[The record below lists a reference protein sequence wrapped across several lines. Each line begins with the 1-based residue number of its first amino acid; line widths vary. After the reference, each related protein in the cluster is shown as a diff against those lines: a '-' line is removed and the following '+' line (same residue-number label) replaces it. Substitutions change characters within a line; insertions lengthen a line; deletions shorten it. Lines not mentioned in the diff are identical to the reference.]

1 MTFIINRNMHTFSH
15 NLPES
20 RRGVLIDIQVEVLLV
35 LFSLQYRGFT
45 AKVSESCIEV
55 NGDTNKVVIKL
66 KGESKYSSKIDFEK
80 GVRDYLS
87 ILLIRL
93 DKNVGLKAEISE
105 VESNQIVIKGDLVFD
120 IKKNN
125 IINPDELKRFDWC

>member
-93 DKNVGLKAEISE
+93 D
-105 VESNQIVIKGDLVFD
+105 
-120 IKKNN
+120 
-125 IINPDELKRFDWC
+125 

>member
-1 MTFIINRNMHTFSH
+1 
-15 NLPES
+15 
-20 RRGVLIDIQVEVLLV
+20 
-35 LFSLQYRGFT
+35 
-45 AKVSESCIEV
+45 VSESCIEV